1 MSEINEPSDYSQPSM
16 QHPSINIDGLST
28 TRETFLAR
36 IMEAKDQDRG
46 NATAEIP
53 RIPKTLRDVE
63 SIKDFYVPE
72 VVSIGPY
79 HHGKKE
85 EYQRMEILKIRMAR
99 KFIRH
104 CPKNINDVYKSVAT
118 VADRV
123 KNQYENE
130 TTAENFQDEK
140 FRQIMFLDGCFICQ
154 FLCDEYFGLSTMN
167 LDDID
172 AVSVDIMLLENQ
184 LPFEVLRTLLGVR
197 FNAGDHQA
205 LVPVLAFVQYMSFVP
220 PAQNISDPPME
231 LVSDQT
237 PVHLLHIFWK
247 YVAYRKGGIQ
257 RRSVSS
263 PEQEESSNLVE
274 EEDLGDTNIIQ
285 YGANE
290 LKNSAIYFERIN
302 SGGVTHTTFQSKC
315 ISGWLRLPQIDVD
328 DQTECMLLNLAAYEA
343 YGNNFITNA
352 ADNDDKF
359 AITSFMFFMTELL
372 GNSEDVKVL
381 QAAHILNN
389 DLESQKNEEVVK
401 LFREA
406 TRYFTQDNSVQY
418 QKIRKEISR
427 HCKDRVKIK
436 VGTWMDEVRETYFGS
451 PWTVIA
457 VFASALALVLTAVQT
472 YFAIYPLNQ
481 NRE

>member
-1 MSEINEPSDYSQPSM
+1 M
-16 QHPSINIDGLST
+16 QHSSINAHGPELDVLSK
-28 TRETFLAR
+28 TRKTFFER
-36 IMEAKDQDRG
+36 IMGAKDQDRG

-53 RIPKTLRDVE
+53 RIPKTLQDVE
-63 SIKDFYVPE
+63 SIKDFYVPK

-85 EYQRMEILKIRMAR
+85 EYQRMESLKIRMAW

-104 CPKNINDVYKSVAT
+104 FDINDVYESVAT
-118 VADRV
+118 VSDSV

-167 LDDID
+167 PDDID

-184 LPFEVLRTLLGVR
+184 LPFEVLRKLLGVR

-205 LVPVLAFVQYMSFVP
+205 LVPVLAFIQYMSFVP

-237 PVHLLHIFWK
+237 PVHLLHLFWK
-247 YVAYRKGGIQ
+247 YVACRKGGIQ

-315 ISGWLRLPQIDVD
+315 ISGWLRLPPIDVD
-328 DQTECMLLNLAAYEA
+328 DTTEC
-343 YGNNFITNA
+343 
-352 ADNDDKF
+352 
-359 AITSFMFFMTELL
+359 
-372 GNSEDVKVL
+372 VKVL

-389 DLESQKNEEVVK
+389 NLESQNNEEVVK
-401 LFREA
+401 LFHQA

-418 QKIRKEISR
+418 QKIRKEISC

-436 VGTWMDEVRETYFGS
+436 VGTWMDEVRKTYFSS
-451 PWTVIA
+451 PWAAIA
-457 VFASALALVLTAVQT
+457 VFASALALALTAAQT
-472 YFAIYPLNQ
+472 YFAIYPRNQ

>member
-1 MSEINEPSDYSQPSM
+1 MSHPIFSQPSM
-16 QHPSINIDGLST
+16 QHSSINAHGPELDVLSK
-28 TRETFLAR
+28 TRKTFFER
-36 IMEAKDQDRG
+36 IMGAKDQDRG

-53 RIPKTLRDVE
+53 RIPKTLQDVE
-63 SIKDFYVPE
+63 SIKDFYVPK

-85 EYQRMEILKIRMAR
+85 EYQRMESLKIRMAW

-104 CPKNINDVYKSVAT
+104 FDINDVYESVAT
-118 VADRV
+118 VSDSV

-167 LDDID
+167 PDDID

-184 LPFEVLRTLLGVR
+184 LPFEVLRKLLGVR

-205 LVPVLAFVQYMSFVP
+205 LVPVLAFIQYMSFVP

-237 PVHLLHIFWK
+237 PVHLLHLFWK
-247 YVAYRKGGIQ
+247 YVACRKGGIQ

-315 ISGWLRLPQIDVD
+315 ISGWLRLPPIDVD
-328 DQTECMLLNLAAYEA
+328 DTTECMLLNLAAYEA
-343 YGNNFITNA
+343 YGSNFITNA
-352 ADNDDKF
+352 ADKDDKF
-359 AITSFMFFMTELL
+359 AITSFMFFMTDLL
-372 GNSEDVKVL
+372 DNSEGVKVL

-389 DLESQKNEEVVK
+389 NLESQNNEEVVK
-401 LFREA
+401 LFHQA

-418 QKIRKEISR
+418 QKIRKEISC

-436 VGTWMDEVRETYFGS
+436 VGTWMDEVRKTYFSS
-451 PWTVIA
+451 PWAAIA
-457 VFASALALVLTAVQT
+457 VFASALALALTAAQT
-472 YFAIYPLNQ
+472 YFAIYPRNQ